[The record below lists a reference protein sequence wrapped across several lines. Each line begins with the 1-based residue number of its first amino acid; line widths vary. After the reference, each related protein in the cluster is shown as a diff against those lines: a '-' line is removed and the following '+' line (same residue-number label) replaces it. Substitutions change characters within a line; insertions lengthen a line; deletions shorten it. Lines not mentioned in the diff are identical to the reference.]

1 MNQTTKCLE
10 KLSLEICDLTMN
22 FTFFQNKID
31 HELVQVRKKI
41 KDSKTDVKAIDDNVS
56 NADEVTTK
64 LIELEKIDLKA
75 ITF

>member
-1 MNQTTKCLE
+1 M
-10 KLSLEICDLTMN
+10 
-22 FTFFQNKID
+22 
-31 HELVQVRKKI
+31 RKKI
-41 KDSKTDVKAIDDNVS
+41 KDLKTDVKAIDDNVS

>member
-1 MNQTTKCLE
+1 MTL
-10 KLSLEICDLTMN
+10 N

-41 KDSKTDVKAIDDNVS
+41 KDLKTDVKAIDDNVS

>member
-1 MNQTTKCLE
+1 
-10 KLSLEICDLTMN
+10 MN

-31 HELVQVRKKI
+31 HELVQVRKKK